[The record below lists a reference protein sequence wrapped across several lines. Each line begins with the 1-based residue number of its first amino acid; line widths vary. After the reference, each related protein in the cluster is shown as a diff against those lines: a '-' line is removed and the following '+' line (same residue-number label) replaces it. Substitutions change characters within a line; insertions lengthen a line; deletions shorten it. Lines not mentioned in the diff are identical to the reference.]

1 MNHRELVKITADYE
15 GTIKWLLEK
24 KILPDKMICTC
35 SVNVEMTL
43 VKKTGKFFWRCC
55 KCDKVKSILS
65 DTIFYKSKLQPNKI
79 IDLIYFWC
87 RDFKQNESSSEIKTR
102 SKKPCMEWYGKLQ
115 KLTFSIMKNEKRN
128 KIGGVGKI
136 IEIDESK
143 FSKKKYNVGRLIKTL
158 KALGGIDVAIGDAF
172 FVEVI
177 KKDSATLIQII
188 LKNVELDLSFIMIVR
203 GYVNLNNPGFE
214 HYTVNHSENFT
225 NLIKYCNTQTIEG
238 L

>member
-1 MNHRELVKITADYE
+1 VVITVSNTVGDTFKSLKRILYFIVIRVGIMVGDTSNAIDKRFLKLNEIKIDTMNHRELVKITADYG

-35 SVNVEMTL
+35 RLNVEMTL

-102 SKKPCMEWYGKLQ
+102 SKKTCMEWYGKLQ
-115 KLTFSIMKNEKRN
+115 KLAYSIMKNEKRS

-136 IEIDESK
+136 VEIDESK
-143 FSKKKYNVGRLIKTL
+143 FSKRKYNV
-158 KALGGIDVAIGDAF
+158 
-172 FVEVI
+172 
-177 KKDSATLIQII
+177 
-188 LKNVELDLSFIMIVR
+188 
-203 GYVNLNNPGFE
+203 
-214 HYTVNHSENFT
+214 
-225 NLIKYCNTQTIEG
+225 
-238 L
+238 